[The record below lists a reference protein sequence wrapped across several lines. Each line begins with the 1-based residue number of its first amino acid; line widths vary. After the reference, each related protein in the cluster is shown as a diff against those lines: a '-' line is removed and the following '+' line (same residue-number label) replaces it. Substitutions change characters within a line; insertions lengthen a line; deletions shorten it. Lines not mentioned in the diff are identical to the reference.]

1 MRDDVDHDA
10 DTCRLASEAQIRY
23 PIGRPFSL
31 IVRDE
36 ADALV
41 NEAKLLRQQISS
53 MQRRL
58 EILNK
63 LEGGDDR
70 SADGQVDQLT
80 ADIADVNDQVRAS

>member
-1 MRDDVDHDA
+1 LRDDVNSGA
-10 DTCRLASEAQIRY
+10 DTCRLPSEAQIRY
-23 PIGRPFSL
+23 PIGPPFSL

-70 SADGQVDQLT
+70 TANSQVDQLT
-80 ADIADVNDQVRAS
+80 ADIDDVNDQVRAS